1 MQADVLADGLEL
13 LLGRQSLGG
22 KHLTEPGPDDSQLE
36 LIAAA
41 ALRAPD
47 HGSLTP
53 FRLCV
58 VQGDAK
64 QMLAQLFENYA
75 REQGKD
81 EAGCQM
87 ERARALQAPTNIAL
101 IAKISSL
108 HDSVPAHEQWMTV
121 GGALMNMLNVV
132 HMLGFAGKMLSGQ
145 KTQSPTIQKA
155 FCEPGETLI
164 GWLSIGTPL
173 KQHIS
178 KSVKDTATVLSYF
191 QLPASKHL
199 QKCDVGLSEKLSEP
213 GTPQRDLSVDEA
225 RALMLDGID
234 CAVLKESVELERA
247 VDRILAADI
256 VAAVNVPAYDNS
268 AMDGYA
274 LNSAN
279 LKHGKVKLYIVGT
292 ALAGK
297 SFKGRVQLGE
307 CIRITTGAVLPSDCD
322 TVIPY
327 EMVSLTSSA
336 CIEFDAV
343 VLRAGAN
350 CRHAG
355 EDLRQ
360 GSRVLPAGR
369 RLRSSDL
376 GLIASVG
383 ISKVQVFRP
392 LRVAIFSTG
401 DELCAPGTALTED
414 HIYDSNRFT
423 LHGLLKRSGHD
434 LMDFGI
440 IPDDPEVIEHTLQQA
455 CINCDAVII
464 TGGLSDGQADHTSRI
479 TQKMGKVYFHKV
491 AMRPGRPLAFG
502 SVSHLGHSAFIF
514 GLPGNPVAA
523 MISYYF
529 FVDLALQ
536 KMNGAA
542 IDLPP
547 FTWLPSHA
555 NIKKRVGRTEFQ
567 RGVIKMEANG
577 VQSVALTGEQ
587 GSGILS
593 SMSNADCIVLLEHD
607 QGEIARG
614 DKVKVIFLEGLI

>member
-1 MQADVLADGLEL
+1 MQADALADGIEI

-22 KHLTEPGPDDSQLE
+22 KYLTEPGPDNSQLE

-47 HGSLTP
+47 HGALTP

-58 VQGDAK
+58 VQGDAR
-64 QMLAQLFENYA
+64 QILAQLFENYA

-87 ERARALQAPTNIAL
+87 ERARALQTPTNIAL

-108 HDSVPAHEQWMTV
+108 HESIPAHEQWMTV

-145 KTQSPTIQKA
+145 KTQSLAIQKA

-164 GWLSIGTPL
+164 GWLSIGTPV
-173 KQHIS
+173 KPQTS

-191 QLPASKHL
+191 QLPKSKYL
-199 QKCDVGLSEKLSEP
+199 QKCNEGLSEKLNKP
-213 GTPQRDLSVDEA
+213 VTPQRDLSVDEA
-225 RALMLDGID
+225 RALMLDVID
-234 CAVLKESVELERA
+234 CAVSKETIKLEHA
-247 VDRILAADI
+247 VDRVLAADI
-256 VAAVNVPAYDNS
+256 VAKVNVPAYDNS

-274 LNSAN
+274 LNSSD
-279 LKHGKVKLYIVGT
+279 LKMGKVNLHIVGT

-297 SFKGRVQLGE
+297 SFKGRVQTGE
-307 CIRITTGAVLPSDCD
+307 CIRITTGAVLPTDCD
-322 TVIPY
+322 AVIPY
-327 EMVSLTSSA
+327 EMVSLTSPTS
-336 CIEFDAV
+336 IEFDAV

-350 CRHAG
+350 CRRAG

-360 GSRVLPAGR
+360 GELVLPAGR

-383 ISKVQVFRP
+383 ISKVQVFQP

-423 LHGLLKRSGHD
+423 LNGLLKRSGHV
-434 LMDFGI
+434 LVDFGI
-440 IPDDPEVIEHTLQQA
+440 IPDDPKVIENTLQQA
-455 CINCDAVII
+455 CMNCDAVII
-464 TGGLSDGQADHTSRI
+464 TGGLSDGQADHTARI
-479 TQKMGKVYFHKV
+479 TQKMGNVCFHKV
-491 AMRPGRPLAFG
+491 AIRPGRPLAFG
-502 SVSHLGHSAFIF
+502 SVSHLGHSAFVF

-529 FVDLALQ
+529 FVDLALK
-536 KMNGAA
+536 KMSGSAVN
-542 IDLPP
+542 LPL

-555 NIKKRVGRTEFQ
+555 NIKKRAGRTEFQ
-567 RGVIKMEANG
+567 RGVLTMEPNG
-577 VQSVALTGEQ
+577 MQSVALTGEQ

-593 SMSNADCIVLLEHD
+593 SMSNADCIVLLEQD

-614 DKVKVIFLEGLI
+614 EKVKVIFLQGLI